1 MKFLEVNSLEVINTA
16 LSWETSECILTGRVE
31 AYSCK
36 SAGTDKKL
44 FKTLEQ
50 RYNTLAPGSISPDD
64 IQVVSPF
71 GRLTES
77 TPRKTFFYLLATL
90 NAAFPDNDFENVR
103 PDQFIKMPSVEMVM
117 NSVNTTLF
125 NLGNDVVV
133 NQYRL
138 WDVLDEIV
146 QLNEC
151 DVYTYNPD
159 ADDDPMNDEDGY
171 LTLNPALV
179 YDYTLRC
186 AIRAC
191 LEQNSKASLKEPKK
205 DTSSNRYSVHLSG
218 MSDVFENLA
227 DKIVG
232 DEGGEKS
239 NKLTNPVVVGFMRR
253 LDDIKDGK
261 DVSKSEYIDR
271 RFISVVRHMRDE
283 VKQYR
288 FRPQGSIN
296 DLVVTFL
303 KLKILLLVLRED
315 APSAASSE
323 YIESLQRSILPKPK
337 QQSTTEQRN
346 SSSSGNSTTDTLD
359 MVEDFPMN
367 YLLDLK
373 QCINAINMNQPFPGK
388 REDFASQQAY
398 DFWVA
403 REKKYLNGLMT
414 VMVMNP
420 NLTLA
425 NKSEQDIGPTN
436 LLTGRRS
443 SDSRRSFVY
452 DTSPTDDSPYTLFI
466 YPPLPQMAAC
476 L

>member
-1 MKFLEVNSLEVINTA
+1 
-16 LSWETSECILTGRVE
+16 
-31 AYSCK
+31 
-36 SAGTDKKL
+36 
-44 FKTLEQ
+44 
-50 RYNTLAPGSISPDD
+50 
-64 IQVVSPF
+64 
-71 GRLTES
+71 
-77 TPRKTFFYLLATL
+77 
-90 NAAFPDNDFENVR
+90 
-103 PDQFIKMPSVEMVM
+103 
-117 NSVNTTLF
+117 
-125 NLGNDVVV
+125 
-133 NQYRL
+133 
-138 WDVLDEIV
+138 
-146 QLNEC
+146 
-151 DVYTYNPD
+151 
-159 ADDDPMNDEDGY
+159 
-171 LTLNPALV
+171 
-179 YDYTLRC
+179 
-186 AIRAC
+186 
-191 LEQNSKASLKEPKK
+191 
-205 DTSSNRYSVHLSG
+205 